1 LTSLVRTEA
10 KGVPDNRAARE
21 GKEEPAT
28 RHLRMPS
35 IAIGEPATA
44 VLAERADPAV
54 REEKVAPVE
63 RVEFSL

>member
-1 LTSLVRTEA
+1 
-10 KGVPDNRAARE
+10 
-21 GKEEPAT
+21 
-28 RHLRMPS
+28 MPS